1 MVTGKPIGLL
11 ILFLSS
17 VDEEN
22 THNNDIK
29 NISCCLVFLHIKAYY
44 WARDVAQETACLA

>member
-1 MVTGKPIGLL
+1 MVTGKPVGLL

-29 NISCCLVFLHIKAYY
+29 NISKLTIG
-44 WARDVAQETACLA
+44 QGM